1 MVRLKNKDENDEYW
15 VPYLVMVPMSSIHDF
30 SEMLRSVPSQSS
42 DKSHFECKLLQM
54 LTYEGEEYGIYRVAM
69 HWTHK
74 LFQKDNVKYYN
85 LVYFTNH
92 RLKLKN
98 KIIDPTVGAD
108 LDWSLRNI
116 TSRMLVVKDKGV
128 ANSKF
133 QTVYCAKEARGNDE
147 PKPGWLMGKNGK
159 FYPTEDAVLAAQTTV
174 GGVVVYYNRNK
185 MVEEKT
191 TYTGL
196 VVSPTNFNRLANVYA
211 RMTTLTAWP
220 ICSIELDVSRV
231 EKKAER

>member
-1 MVRLKNKDENDEYW
+1 MGFTYDYW
-15 VPYLVMVPMSSIHDF
+15 VPYLVMVPIDNVGNF
-30 SEMLRSVPSQSS
+30 GPLVRILPSQSS
-42 DKSHFECKLLQM
+42 DKSHFMWMMHQTVTCDGQ
-54 LTYEGEEYGIYRVAM
+54 EYAIYRVAM

-85 LVYFTNH
+85 LVDFTNH

-220 ICSIELDVSRV
+220 ICSIELDISRV